1 MIRRHFVASAVVLG
15 VGAAV
20 LGCFGGTNLDTR
32 SFELRHLEDSVAMQL
47 IEPYVYGD
55 REGAP
60 GTLSAVQGILTVRE
74 TRDNL
79 DRISRVL
86 EQFDQPRKS
95 VSLNFQIIFGNGG
108 TTTDP
113 AIAEVVT
120 ELRKLFRFEGYEL
133 RSEGSVTGLERTE
146 VFQTMFDEA
155 SGDTGFG
162 RYELQATIGSVVG
175 PPDSAV
181 VELSVRLFGDDMG
194 LFNTSL
200 VLGVGHTV
208 VLGTFKLPG
217 SGAALILTVRAEL
230 AE

>member
-1 MIRRHFVASAVVLG
+1 MIRRRFVASAVVLG
-15 VGAAV
+15 AVV
-20 LGCFGGTNLDTR
+20 LGCFRGTNLDTR
-32 SFELRHLEDSVAMQL
+32 SFELRHLEEGVAMQL
-47 IEPYVYGD
+47 IDPYVYGD

-60 GTLSAVQGILTVRE
+60 GTMTAVQGILTVRE

-79 DRISRVL
+79 ARIARAL
-86 EQFDQPRKS
+86 EEFDQPRKS

-120 ELRKLFRFEGYEL
+120 ELRKLFRFDGYQL

-146 VFQTMFDEA
+146 VFQTMFDGA
-155 SGDTGFG
+155 GGNMAFG
-162 RYELQATIGSVVG
+162 RYEVRATIGSVAG

-181 VELSVRLFGDDMG
+181 VELSVYVIGDNTG
-194 LFNTSL
+194 LFDTSL
-200 VLGVGHTV
+200 VLGIGHTV